1 MRASSLVV
9 GLLLALTA
17 GGCRSGYDGPSFA
30 GEWQAGGMRLTV
42 SQDLDAWLDAPVRA
56 ELVDA
61 SGRAWTLKGAPERQ
75 GAQGVVRGEPLRV
88 GLRAGLTLV
97 DDGGERRAFAS
108 GPLPWA
114 LVRGVLPSGEE
125 AITLHV
131 GQAGPL
137 WSSAPA
143 ESWCHATFHR
153 PGARPPAPRA
163 PAPAEAERCAACG
176 AALEAGWR
184 HCPMC
189 GAGR

>member
-1 MRASSLVV
+1 MTRAA
-9 GLLLALTA
+9 LLLLLSLLA
-17 GGCRSGYDGPSFA
+17 GCRSGYDGPSFA
-30 GEWQAGGMRLTV
+30 GAWEAGGMRLTV
-42 SQDLDAWLDAPVRA
+42 SQDLGAWLDAPVKA

-61 SGRAWTLKGAPERQ
+61 AGRAWTLKGAPERQ
-75 GAQGVVRGEPLRV
+75 GALGVVRGEPLRV

-97 DDGGERRAFAS
+97 DDEGERRRFSS
-108 GPLPWA
+108 GPLPWT

-137 WSSAPA
+137 WATAPP
-143 ESWCHATFHR
+143 ESWCHATFRR
-153 PGARPPAPRA
+153 PGARPAAP
-163 PAPAEAERCAACG
+163 PPPAEPGERRCASCG
-176 AALEAGWR
+176 HALEAGWR